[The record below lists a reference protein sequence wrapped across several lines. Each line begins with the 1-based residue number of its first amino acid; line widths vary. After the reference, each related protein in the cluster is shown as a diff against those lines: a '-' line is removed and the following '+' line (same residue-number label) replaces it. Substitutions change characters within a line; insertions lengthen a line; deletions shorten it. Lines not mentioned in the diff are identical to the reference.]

1 MVIVLVIKLVP
12 ASRIVLMFIKIQ
24 VATVNAQLE
33 VMDKFVP
40 DMVLAIV
47 MEDVFVIL
55 IIMEH
60 SAIVMYVEEVV
71 TETDYATVIIPVFV
85 IQALIQARIASV
97 L

>member
-24 VATVNAQLE
+24 VATVNVLLE
-33 VMDKFVP
+33 VMEKFVP

>member
-12 ASRIVLMFIKIQ
+12 ASRIALMFIKIQ
-24 VATVNAQLE
+24 VATVNVLLE
-33 VMDKFVP
+33 VMEKFVP

-47 MEDVFVIL
+47 MEDVCVIL

>member
-60 SAIVMYVEEVV
+60 SAIVMYVEEIV
-71 TETDYATVIIPVFV
+71 TETDNATVIIPVFV